1 MASGSKATYVGL
13 SAPRP
18 MLRSFRSFRFRSIL
32 VVAAVS
38 LSLSSTAR
46 ADVPPSPGLPGP
58 RDDAEVRARLAFV
71 QPHLRDA
78 APVAQRWYWGWVAGF
93 TAGAVGSFGSLLV
106 LKDEGLRGDAVVGGT
121 LSTLGAVT
129 TLALPMVASSA
140 PSVLDAMPE
149 STDAERA
156 AKLRR
161 AEELTHEAAEQERF
175 LTSALA
181 HVGGVVVTVGAAA
194 VQRVGY
200 DREWGAILLGRTLG
214 LLVGEAKV
222 LSTPTAAIRDEG
234 AYRAA
239 FPIMATV
246 VPTLGG
252 AAIVGVF

>member
-1 MASGSKATYVGL
+1 MHSS
-13 SAPRP
+13 S
-18 MLRSFRSFRFRSIL
+18 RSRAL
-32 VVAAVS
+32 LLVAA
-38 LSLSSTAR
+38 LSLSASSLAR
-46 ADVPPSPGLPGP
+46 AQTPQTPQAPQAPQTGP
-58 RDDAEVRARLAFV
+58 RDDGEVRERLAFL

-78 APVAQRWYWGWVAGF
+78 APTAQRWYWGWVGAF
-93 TAGAVGSFGSLLV
+93 TAGAVVSFGSLLV
-106 LKDEGLRGDAVVGGT
+106 LKDDGLRGDAVVGGT

-149 STDAERA
+149 STEAQRA

-175 LTSALA
+175 LTSWLA
-181 HVGGVVVTVGAAA
+181 HAGGVVVTLGAAA

-200 DREWGAILLGRTLG
+200 DRGWGAIVLGRAIG
-214 LLVGEAKV
+214 LVVGEAKV
-222 LSTPTAAIRDEG
+222 LTTPTAAIRDEG
-234 AYRAA
+234 SYRSA

-252 AAIVGVF
+252 VAVVGTF

>member
-1 MASGSKATYVGL
+1 
-13 SAPRP
+13 
-18 MLRSFRSFRFRSIL
+18 MLCSFRSFRFRSIL
-32 VVAAVS
+32 VVAVS

-46 ADVPPSPGLPGP
+46 ADAPPSPGPPGP

-78 APVAQRWYWGWVAGF
+78 APVAQRWYWSWVGIF
-93 TAGAVGSFGSLLV
+93 TAGAVVSFGSLLV

-149 STDAERA
+149 STDAQRA

-175 LTSALA
+175 LTSGLA
-181 HVGGVVVTVGAAA
+181 HAGGVVATLGAAA

-200 DREWGAILLGRTLG
+200 DRGWGAIILGRAIG
-214 LLVGEAKV
+214 LVVGEAKI
-222 LSTPTAAIRDEG
+222 LTTPTAAIHDEG

-252 AAIVGVF
+252 VAVVGTF